1 MPEKTLFV
9 DNEQAASA
17 SVAVKLKSG
26 RRLSQEQINGIVHL
40 VSSSV
45 PRLAPDQVT
54 VVDNTGKLLAGSKG
68 KAAAGALSQD
78 QFEYQSQVEKTL
90 EGRVK
95 SMLEQALGEG
105 KAIVRLACAFDF
117 QRHEK
122 TEEHYCPTTAS
133 SAASRA

>member
-9 DNEQAASA
+9 DNEQPASA

-54 VVDNTGKLLAGSKG
+54 VVDNTGKLLAGKG
-68 KAAAGALSQD
+68 
-78 QFEYQSQVEKTL
+78 
-90 EGRVK
+90 
-95 SMLEQALGEG
+95 
-105 KAIVRLACAFDF
+105 
-117 QRHEK
+117 QRGLRG
-122 TEEHYCPTTAS
+122 P
-133 SAASRA
+133 